1 MSTVFTC
8 QVSTSKKSGEGKD
21 ISILILPSKHSVTKM
36 QGQLY
41 PEKQSL
47 HSTEN
52 GLQASL
58 VHTYS
63 QLRENLVPSK
73 HYDQCSEQD
82 DCSVEIICYRIFE
95 GCRNTLWIH
104 ASMCHALYPPR
115 TVSRQH
121 FKEQVIHVVW
131 WHPLEYSKNP
141 AHLRFPLIYEL
152 VVQGSLFEHPEKLVH
167 HQHSQ
172 KIRLIQ
178 IHRFQFLYDLW
189 PISEL

>member
-1 MSTVFTC
+1 MVCKPLWYT
-8 QVSTSKKSGEGKD
+8 
-21 ISILILPSKHSVTKM
+21 H
-36 QGQLY
+36 
-41 PEKQSL
+41 
-47 HSTEN
+47 
-52 GLQASL
+52 
-58 VHTYS
+58 S

-152 VVQGSLFEHPEKLVH
+152 VVQGSLFEHPENLVH